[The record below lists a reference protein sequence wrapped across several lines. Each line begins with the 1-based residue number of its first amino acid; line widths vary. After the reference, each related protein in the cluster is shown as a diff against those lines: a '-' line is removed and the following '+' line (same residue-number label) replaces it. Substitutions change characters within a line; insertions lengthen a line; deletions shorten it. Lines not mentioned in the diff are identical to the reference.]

1 MGAGTPPSSITLLI
15 IPLVSMD
22 RIELINKGADAVR
35 NTPLLF
41 NAYKQ
46 FLIEDWGELPQGCF
60 GCQFNNHFSQ
70 WKNQVL
76 NNNIIPMENKT
87 ENSNKTYVLKDRG
100 TLKYLYGDVW
110 SSNSSDDD
118 WLRYLGLKP
127 DAKDLFYV
135 LPMSLEK
142 TTEDVIVEEDYKKK
156 ELNES
161 PMTEDV
167 VANEVLEVEKPRR
180 GRKKQN

>member
-1 MGAGTPPSSITLLI
+1 
-15 IPLVSMD
+15 MD

-46 FLIEDWGELPQGCF
+46 FLLEDWGQLPQGCF
-60 GCQFNNHFSQ
+60 GCQFNNHFNL

-76 NNNIIPMENKT
+76 NNNIIPMENKI

-110 SSNSSDDD
+110 SSNSSDAD
-118 WLRYLGLKP
+118 WLRYLELKP

-135 LPMSLEK
+135 LPQVAEK
-142 TTEDVIVEEDYKKK
+142 TTEDLIIEEDYKKK
-156 ELNES
+156 EPNVLQT
-161 PMTEDV
+161 TEDAAV
-167 VANEVLEVEKPRR
+167 NEVEEVEKPRR
-180 GRKKQN
+180 GRKRQN

>member
-15 IPLVSMD
+15 IPSVSMD

-46 FLIEDWGELPQGCF
+46 FLLEDWGELPQGCF
-60 GCQFNNHFSQ
+60 GCQFNNHFTQ
-70 WKNQVL
+70 WKSQVL
-76 NNNIIPMENKT
+76 NNKITPMEKKS

-100 TLKYLYGDVW
+100 TLKYLFGDVW
-110 SSNSSDDD
+110 SNNSSDVD
-118 WLRYLGLKP
+118 WLRYLELKP
-127 DAKDLFYV
+127 EAKELFYV
-135 LPMSLEK
+135 LPKSAEK
-142 TTEDVIVEEDYKKK
+142 TDNDIKVEDDYKKK

-167 VANEVLEVEKPRR
+167 AAKEVVGIEKPKR
-180 GRKKQN
+180 GRKR